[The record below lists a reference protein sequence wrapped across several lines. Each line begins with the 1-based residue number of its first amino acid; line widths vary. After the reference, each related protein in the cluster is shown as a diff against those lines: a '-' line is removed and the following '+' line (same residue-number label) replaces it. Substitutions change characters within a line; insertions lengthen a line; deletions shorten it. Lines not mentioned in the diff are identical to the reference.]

1 MILQK
6 CRFNTPES
14 FLISIFQDSLMNTKL
29 ERTAFI
35 WNVYTVTF
43 DQFNASLL
51 NKIFLIANIWRAW
64 LGAEAMLQGC
74 EVTLCKLASFVP
86 RSQTTPCC
94 RTQGVCPTVWECVC
108 RRETRPREISHLCL
122 TCLCWSCTQT
132 LFPVSWSKS
141 CLQLTF
147 IILFARSRTFRV
159 SVKTIPVCFKTTRIC
174 Q

>member
-1 MILQK
+1 MSILLL
-6 CRFNTPES
+6 
-14 FLISIFQDSLMNTKL
+14 LINLMRPCWIKSS
-29 ERTAFI
+29 
-35 WNVYTVTF
+35 WSQTF
-43 DQFNASLL
+43 EGPDWEQRPCF
-51 NKIFLIANIWRAW
+51 RAVKW
-64 LGAEAMLQGC
+64 HC
-74 EVTLCKLASFVP
+74 FSLCKLASFVP

-159 SVKTIPVCFKTTRIC
+159 SVKLFLCTLKPQEFVSKNHHCHKDLSRVFGQSDKRLLK